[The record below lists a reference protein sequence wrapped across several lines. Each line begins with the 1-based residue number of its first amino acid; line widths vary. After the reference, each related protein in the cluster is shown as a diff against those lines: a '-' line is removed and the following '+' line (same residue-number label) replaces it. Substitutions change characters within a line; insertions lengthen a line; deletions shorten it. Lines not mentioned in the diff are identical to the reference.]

1 MKKIFATIAILGLC
15 SSGAAVAESVTVGSE
30 SSQRQNTCA
39 AGMARLTNVKGG
51 VLLSRGGSFSE
62 LRDGAQLSPGDRILV
77 RDGSANVALGETVAF
92 RAGAGTMVTIAEKDG
107 VVCAK
112 RVSSHPATVGQ
123 AESFDAT
130 PFVVGGAAAIV
141 AGVGVGVGVSN
152 TGNSDKQQHN
162 AALLAGLLN
171 TGNNI
176 DPQQRDAALVYFLE
190 QRRNAALLL
199 LQSLSN

>member
-1 MKKIFATIAILGLC
+1 
-15 SSGAAVAESVTVGSE
+15 
-30 SSQRQNTCA
+30 
-39 AGMARLTNVKGG
+39 MARLTSVKGG

-77 RDGSANVALGETVAF
+77 RNGSANVALGETVAF
-92 RAGAGTMVTIAEKDG
+92 RAGAGTMVTIAEQDG

-130 PFVVGGAAAIV
+130 PYVVGGAAAIV
-141 AGVGVGVGVSN
+141 VGVGVGAGVSSTSN
-152 TGNSDKQQHN
+152 NNDEQQ
-162 AALLAGLLN
+162 
-171 TGNNI
+171 
-176 DPQQRDAALVYFLE
+176 
-190 QRRNAALLL
+190 RNAALLL